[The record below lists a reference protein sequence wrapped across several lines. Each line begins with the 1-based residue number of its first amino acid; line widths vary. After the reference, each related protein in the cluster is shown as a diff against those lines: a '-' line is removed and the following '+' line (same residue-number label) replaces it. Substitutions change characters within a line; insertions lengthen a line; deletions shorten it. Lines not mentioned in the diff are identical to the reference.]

1 MDKRP
6 DLIKWAETKIGL
18 PFVWGKSDCTTIVI
32 EGISLYYGIELPV
45 INTWTSLKDALKA
58 FKQYNSPDNIL
69 KNTGFSK
76 VPKNFEQTGDILV
89 WKGRGYYLLGFVI
102 NGEVM
107 VADEGSLLEMR
118 PLNSFQDYNCFR
130 R

>member
-1 MDKRP
+1 MDKRA

-18 PFVWGKSDCTTIVI
+18 PFIWGKSDCTTIVI
-32 EGISLYYGIELPV
+32 EGISLYYNLEMPV
-45 INTWTSLKDALKA
+45 ENTWTSLKDALKS
-58 FKQYNSPDNIL
+58 FKKYNSPDNIL
-69 KNTGFSK
+69 KNMGFFT
-76 VPKNFEQTGDILV
+76 VQKNFEQTGDILA

-107 VADEGSLLEMR
+107 VADEGKVLEMR
-118 PLNSFQDYNCFR
+118 PLKAFTDYVCYR